1 MAIITSAFRLDNKIS
16 LTKDV
21 FEVTCS
27 SSESPQPQPGQ
38 YVLFQLPSGLKRA
51 YSVSFAKGG
60 KFTFIIK
67 RIPFEWSGSSEICDS
82 PIGTVFTGMGPMW
95 HFVLTDS
102 DVPRLFLGTGTG
114 FAPLYFQVRALE
126 EQNFASKTEFV
137 FGVRTTDD
145 IFYRSE
151 FERLT
156 AKSSNFSFVQF
167 LSQDASENARKG
179 YVTDI
184 LTAEY
189 VAQFS
194 EFYICG
200 SPAMVKSARA
210 KLAELGV
217 QKEYIKFEQY

>member
-1 MAIITSAFRLDNKIS
+1 MAIITSAFRLDNKVS

-21 FEVTCS
+21 FELTCS
-27 SSESPQPQPGQ
+27 SNESPQPQPGQ
-38 YVLFQLPSGLKRA
+38 YILFQLPSGLKRA
-51 YSVSFAKGG
+51 YSISYAKEG

-102 DVPRLFLGTGTG
+102 LVSRLFLGTGTG

-126 EQNFASKTEFV
+126 EQNFTSKTEFV
-137 FGVRTTDD
+137 FGVRTADD

-151 FERLT
+151 FERLA

-167 LSQDASENARKG
+167 LSQDALENTRKG

-184 LTAEY
+184 LSAEY

-210 KLAELGV
+210 KLTDLGV
-217 QKEYIKFEQY
+217 QKENIKFEQY